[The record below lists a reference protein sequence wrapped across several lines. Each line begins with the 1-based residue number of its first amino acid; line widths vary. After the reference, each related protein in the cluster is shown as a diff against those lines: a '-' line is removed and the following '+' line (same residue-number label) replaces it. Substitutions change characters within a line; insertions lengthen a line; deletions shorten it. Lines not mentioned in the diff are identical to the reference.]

1 MENSELHKKLDKLLN
16 AYSHQYII
24 ERDVT
29 VEGGQFPATATFF
42 LRDENY
48 LISKKHVLSAVEN
61 YDYTY
66 FYITDHLDAATLQ
79 QQIDLTKKVGTARV
93 KPHREHMSSYVTL
106 VILADTIDEEAKKL
120 IRKTRFQKY
129 FRLALHGWMEY
140 HIAAMECSTNSFL
153 SNPAGKGAKKTLEQN
168 LRSGGKTKGE

>member
-1 MENSELHKKLDKLLN
+1 MDHSLMQAKLDKLLS
-16 AYSHQYII
+16 AYSHQYDI

-29 VEGGQFPATATFF
+29 VEGAFFPATATFF

-48 LISKKHVLSAVEN
+48 LISKKHVLSAYEN

-66 FYITDHLDAATLQ
+66 FYTTDHLDAATLQ
-79 QQIDLTKKVGTARV
+79 QQIDLTKKVGMARV
-93 KPHREHMSSYVTL
+93 KPHSQHMSSYVSL
-106 VILADTIDEEAKKL
+106 VILAETIDEEAKKL
-120 IRKTRFQKY
+120 IKKTRFQKY

-140 HIAAMECSTNSFL
+140 LIAAMETSTNSFL

-168 LRSGGKTKGE
+168 LRSGGKSKGE

>member
-1 MENSELHKKLDKLLN
+1 MENPELHKKLDKLLN

-66 FYITDHLDAATLQ
+66 FYIADHLDAETLR
-79 QQIDLTKKVGTARV
+79 QQIELTKRLGMARV
-93 KPHREHMSSYVTL
+93 KPHKEHMSSFISL

-120 IRKTRFQKY
+120 IQKTRFQKY
-129 FRLALHGWMEY
+129 YRLSLHGWMEF
-140 HIAAMECSTNSFL
+140 HIAATESSTKTFL
-153 SNPAGKGAKKTLEQN
+153 SNPAGKGIKKILEQN
-168 LRSGGKTKGE
+168 LASR